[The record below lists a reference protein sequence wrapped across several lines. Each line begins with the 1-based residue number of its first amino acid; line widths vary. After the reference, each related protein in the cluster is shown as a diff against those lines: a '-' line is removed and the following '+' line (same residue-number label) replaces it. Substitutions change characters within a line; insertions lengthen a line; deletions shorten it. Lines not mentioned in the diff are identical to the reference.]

1 MFISLSGISLVFFF
15 SFVFYFLFF
24 GISVSFLVLFD
35 IFWFIVCPKKISFSG
50 IQNVMHSICLLMLK
64 SLAFKLG
71 VFIASR
77 MTVIDI
83 FIRVSLNRY
92 CEELLLFSS

>member
-35 IFWFIVCPKKISFSG
+35 IFWSIVCPKKISFSG

-92 CEELLLFSS
+92 CE